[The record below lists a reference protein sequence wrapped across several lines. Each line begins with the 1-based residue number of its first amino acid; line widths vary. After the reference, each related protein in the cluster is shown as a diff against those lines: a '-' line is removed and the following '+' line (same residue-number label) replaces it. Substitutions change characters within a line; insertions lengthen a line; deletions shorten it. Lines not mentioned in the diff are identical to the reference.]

1 MGETKVLS
9 KLEELENRALQLII
23 EKGTEGIMQSDLWRI
38 LNSSSR
44 EISRI
49 CLKLEDKKVIKR
61 ERELSKGRWTYRIF
75 TNKKPVEIESL
86 LDIPCV
92 SCPNLYRCEMGEES
106 HINSCKILTQW
117 LLTYQEQ
124 ALKEEST

>member
-1 MGETKVLS
+1 MS
-9 KLEELENRALQLII
+9 KLEELENKALKLII
-23 EKGTEGIMQSDLWRI
+23 EKKTAGILQSDLWKI

-61 ERELSKGRWTYRIF
+61 EREVSNGRWTYRIF
-75 TNKKPVEIESL
+75 TSKKPIEIESL

-92 SCPNLYRCEMGEES
+92 SCPNLYRCATGEES
-106 HINSCKILTQW
+106 RINSCELLTQW
-117 LLTYQEQ
+117 LLTSQ
-124 ALKEEST
+124 A